1 MDKIFQTPTWADP
14 ANSRDSNWWV
24 EIAVSYHRQKLF
36 IHLNHLITCSAGLEM
51 LPGYPAPVINTF
63 GIAFWSSKH
72 DPEVISPMIPS
83 SGHPIGLLSTGK
95 SCTSSPSPIG
105 PMSFLPSI
113 DHVGPLPEANELG
126 KLHMGP
132 VSSLAS
138 VSSMPKLTFLIP
150 RVIGTPQIYFY

>member
-1 MDKIFQTPTWADP
+1 MKIG
-14 ANSRDSNWWV
+14 
-24 EIAVSYHRQKLF
+24 
-36 IHLNHLITCSAGLEM
+36 AGPERVVREM
-51 LPGYPAPVINTF
+51 LWTRPEIKGHETYSDSTLRQVRGST
-63 GIAFWSSKH
+63 
-72 DPEVISPMIPS
+72 PEVISPMIPS

-132 VSSLAS
+132 VSLLAS

-150 RVIGTPQIYFY
+150 RVIGTPQIYFD